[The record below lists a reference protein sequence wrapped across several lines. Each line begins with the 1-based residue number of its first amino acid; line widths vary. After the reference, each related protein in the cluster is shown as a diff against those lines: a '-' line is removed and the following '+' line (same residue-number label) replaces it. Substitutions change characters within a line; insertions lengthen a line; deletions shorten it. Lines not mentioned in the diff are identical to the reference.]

1 MTLILPT
8 CFIFTAPIHF
18 DDDTIFWMSVLFG
31 NDFKW
36 WIFVGP
42 IFRFP
47 SHLWTLTFDHTSI
60 TLCLSRQQHTK
71 IRSWID
77 TNRRLFLHRI
87 SVHLNSV
94 SLTAHLRTKL
104 HHQRCFAMLPS
115 TFCHPF
121 TGQRHRFQL
130 LFLLKQQQFGRV
142 YLWHIVH
149 RFLITTLAPI
159 SVLYHQRQQSSYS
172 RISIWPTLSQ

>member
-60 TLCLSRQQHTK
+60 TLCLSRKQHQNPGQPRFVPELIQTEDCSYIK
-71 IRSWID
+71 FLFTSIPSPSQLIFAQSYI
-77 TNRRLFLHRI
+77 TNVALLCYHLH
-87 SVHLNSV
+87 
-94 SLTAHLRTKL
+94 
-104 HHQRCFAMLPS
+104 
-115 TFCHPF
+115 FCHPF

-159 SVLYHQRQQSSYS
+159 SVLCHQRQ
-172 RISIWPTLSQ
+172 